1 MADKKIT
8 QLDNTTALDGT
19 ENLVFVQSNETKKG
33 TVNDIILL
41 LFSCSI

>member
-19 ENLVFVQSNETKKG
+19 ENLVFVQGGTTKKAQ
-33 TVNDIILL
+33 
-41 LFSCSI
+41 

>member
-1 MADKKIT
+1 MSDKKIT

-33 TVNDIILL
+33 TVN
-41 LFSCSI
+41 